1 MLAWIKKLFTPNK
14 IVTDHMK
21 FLVVGLGNIGS
32 EYTNTRHNIGFDVV
46 DYLAKDAGVSFS
58 QNTHGDLTEIKHK
71 GRTLI
76 LLKPSTYMNLSGKAV
91 KYWMDKHK
99 IQPENLLVIVDDLHL
114 DLGKMR
120 LRDKGS
126 DGGHNGLKDIQEKFG
141 HNNYVRLR
149 MGIGKDFHP
158 GQQVNYVLGK
168 WKVHEKDDVEKMI
181 IKAGEAVKNFATI
194 GLKLTMDNLNR

>member
-1 MLAWIKKLFTPNK
+1 MIQWLKNIFSNK
-14 IVTDHMK
+14 SIVPDPMK
-21 FLVVGLGNIGS
+21 YLIAGLGNIGS
-32 EYTNTRHNIGFDVV
+32 EYHQTRHNIGFDVL
-46 DYLAKDAGVSFS
+46 DYLAKEAGVTFS
-58 QNTHGDLTEIKHK
+58 QQTHGDLAEVKHK
-71 GRTLI
+71 GRSLI

-99 IQPENLLVIVDDLHL
+99 IQPENLLVIVDDLNL

-126 DGGHNGLKDIQEKFG
+126 DGGHNGLKDIQDKFG

-168 WKVHEKDDVEKMI
+168 WKPNEKDEVETMI
-181 IKAGEAVKNFATI
+181 AKAASAVKNFCTI
-194 GLKLTMDNLNR
+194 GLKLTMDGLNR

>member
-21 FLVVGLGNIGS
+21 FLIVGLGNIGS

-76 LLKPSTYMNLSGKAV
+76 LLKPSTFMNLSGKAV

-141 HNNYVRLR
+141 HINYVRLR

>member
-21 FLVVGLGNIGS
+21 FLIVGLGNIGS

-76 LLKPSTYMNLSGKAV
+76 LLKPSTVMNLSGKAV